1 MRPMADETARERLHH
16 LIDRL
21 PERALEV
28 VGRFLELLAGREA
41 NSPEADEPDEP
52 DEPEPWLRELLEQV
66 SPEELA
72 AIHAAS
78 EDEAARLIVEHAER
92 RGILIPSEDDS
103 PT

>member
-1 MRPMADETARERLHH
+1 MRPMADEVARERLHH

-21 PERALEV
+21 PERDLEV
-28 VGRFLELLAGREA
+28 VGRFLELLAGREGGPA
-41 NSPEADEPDEP
+41 ADEEP
-52 DEPEPWLRELLEQV
+52 DDAEPWLRELLEQL
-66 SPEELA
+66 SPDELA

-103 PT
+103 AT